1 MSAIILSRFM
11 IELTSPLSIN
21 SSDRELLLDNKL
33 SRDWNG
39 LPYIPGTSITGVLRS
54 LISTLEPELNEDKWF
69 GCTSSENGNSA
80 GSASQIVIT
89 DGLALNSHSQLLS
102 EPLIMQNEIVNDP
115 LYSIY
120 MNNYFRDR
128 TRINLRGVSSNRAKE
143 Q

>member
-33 SRDWNG
+33 ARDWNG

-54 LISTLEPELNEDKWF
+54 LISTLEPEFNEDKWF
-69 GCTSSENGNSA
+69 GCTSSENGNNA

-89 DGLALNSHSQLLS
+89 DGLALNSHSKLLA

-128 TRINLRGVSSNRAKE
+128 TRINLRE
-143 Q
+143 D